1 MNTASIHPILLAVL
15 ASFFFA
21 SSTFLSKL
29 LGSGEWGEPLNP
41 LQIAHA
47 RFAFGLMTALALA
60 VFVDLRLTRPN
71 LKLHVLRSACGW
83 TGIAILFTGV
93 LYIPASDAV
102 ALTFLNPIFA
112 MVFAVKILMERI
124 DKQRWWAAAIALFG
138 GILLIRPEANGLN
151 PIALLCI
158 FGAII
163 IGVEIVVIKLL
174 TLREGVFQI
183 LVINNAIAVLL
194 ASIPLMFV
202 FMMPTAS
209 QWLALTA
216 VGVTMVIGQLL
227 FLFAMKAIDASLVSP
242 FIYSTLIFVGTLDY
256 FILDVQPDAISL
268 LGGAM
273 IIASGSYIG
282 LRENSKSWKRA

>member
-29 LGSGEWGEPLNP
+29 LGSGEWGDPLNP

-60 VFVDLRLTRPN
+60 VFVRPRLTRPHF
-71 LKLHVLRSACGW
+71 KLHVLRSACGW

-112 MVFAVKILMERI
+112 MVFAVKTLMERI
-124 DKQRWWAAAIALFG
+124 DNQRWWAAAIALFG

-256 FILDVQPDAISL
+256 FILDVQPDAISF
-268 LGGAM
+268 LGGAL
-273 IIASGSYIG
+273 IIASGSYIA
-282 LRENSKSWKRA
+282 LRENSKR

>member
-29 LGSGEWGEPLNP
+29 LGNGEWGDPLNP

-60 VFVDLRLTRPN
+60 VFVSPRLTRPHF
-71 LKLHVLRSACGW
+71 KLHVLRSACGW

-124 DKQRWWAAAIALFG
+124 DNQRWWAAAIALFG

-194 ASIPLMFV
+194 ASIPLVFV

-227 FLFAMKAIDASLVSP
+227 FLFAMKAVDASIVSP
-242 FIYSTLIFVGTLDY
+242 FIYSTLIFIGMLDY

-268 LGGAM
+268 FGGAL
-273 IIASGSYIG
+273 IIASGSYIA
-282 LRENSKSWKRA
+282 LRENSKR

>member
-29 LGSGEWGEPLNP
+29 LGSGEWGDPLNP

-209 QWLALTA
+209 QWLALTV

-227 FLFAMKAIDASLVSP
+227 FLLAMKAVDASLVSP
-242 FIYSTLIFVGTLDY
+242 FIYSTLMFVGTLDY

-268 LGGAM
+268 FGGAL
-273 IIASGSYIG
+273 IIASGSYIA
-282 LRENSKSWKRA
+282 LRENSKL

>member
-29 LGSGEWGEPLNP
+29 LGSGEWGDPLNP

-194 ASIPLMFV
+194 ASIPLIFV

-209 QWLALTA
+209 QWLALTV

-227 FLFAMKAIDASLVSP
+227 FLLAMKAVDASLVSP
-242 FIYSTLIFVGTLDY
+242 FIYSTLMFVGTLDY

-268 LGGAM
+268 FGGAL
-273 IIASGSYIG
+273 IIASGSYIA
-282 LRENSKSWKRA
+282 LRENSNR

>member
-29 LGSGEWGEPLNP
+29 LGSGEWGDPLNP

-60 VFVDLRLTRPN
+60 VFIDLRLTRPN

-124 DKQRWWAAAIALFG
+124 DKQRWWATAIALFG

-209 QWLALTA
+209 QWLALTV

-227 FLFAMKAIDASLVSP
+227 FLLAMKAVDASLVSP
-242 FIYSTLIFVGTLDY
+242 FIYSTLMFVGTLDY

-268 LGGAM
+268 FGGAL
-273 IIASGSYIG
+273 IIASGSYIA
-282 LRENSKSWKRA
+282 LRENSNR

>member
-29 LGSGEWGEPLNP
+29 LGNGEWGDPLNP
-41 LQIAHA
+41 LQITHA

-60 VFVDLRLTRPN
+60 VLVCPRLTRPHF
-71 LKLHVLRSACGW
+71 KLHVLRSACGW

-93 LYIPASDAV
+93 LYIPATDAV

-124 DKQRWWAAAIALFG
+124 DNQRWWAAAIALFG
-138 GILLIRPEANGLN
+138 GILLIRPEANGLH

-163 IGVEIVVIKLL
+163 IGVEIVLIKLL

-194 ASIPLMFV
+194 ASVPLVFV
-202 FMMPTAS
+202 FIIPTTS

-216 VGVTMVIGQLL
+216 VGVTMVIGQVL
-227 FLFAMKAIDASLVSP
+227 FLFAMKAVDASLVSP
-242 FIYSTLIFVGTLDY
+242 FIYSTLIFIGMLDY
-256 FILDVQPDAISL
+256 FILDVQPDAISVF
-268 LGGAM
+268 GSAM
-273 IIASGSYIG
+273 IIASGSYIA
-282 LRENSKSWKRA
+282 LRENSKR

>member
-29 LGSGEWGEPLNP
+29 LGNGEWGDALNP

-47 RFAFGLMTALALA
+47 RFAFGLMTAVALA
-60 VFVDLRLTRPN
+60 VFFGPRLTRPHF
-71 LKLHVLRSACGW
+71 KLHVLRSACGW
-83 TGIAILFTGV
+83 AGIAILFTGV

-124 DKQRWWAAAIALFG
+124 DNQRWWAAAIALFG

-194 ASIPLMFV
+194 ASIPLIFV

-209 QWLALTA
+209 QCLALTA
-216 VGVTMVIGQLL
+216 VGITMVIGQLL
-227 FLFAMKAIDASLVSP
+227 FLFAMKAVDASIVSP

-268 LGGAM
+268 LGGAL
-273 IIASGSYIG
+273 IIASGSYIA
-282 LRENSKSWKRA
+282 LRENSKH

>member
-1 MNTASIHPILLAVL
+1 MRIHPILLAVL

-29 LGSGEWGEPLNP
+29 LGSGQWGDPLNP

-47 RFAFGLMTALALA
+47 RFAFGLVTAMVLA
-60 VFVDLRLTRPN
+60 VFVGLQLTRPHF
-71 LKLHVLRSACGW
+71 KLHVLRSACGW
-83 TGIAILFTGV
+83 IGIAILFTGV

-124 DKQRWWAAAIALFG
+124 DNQRWWAAAIALFG

-151 PIALLCI
+151 LIALLCI

-174 TLREGVFQI
+174 TSREGVFQI
-183 LVINNAIAVLL
+183 LVINNTIAALL
-194 ASIPLMFV
+194 ATVPLMFV
-202 FMMPTAS
+202 FVMPTAT

-216 VGVTMVIGQLL
+216 VGVIMVIGQLL
-227 FLFAMKAIDASLVSP
+227 FLFAVKAADASLVSP

-256 FILDVQPDAISL
+256 FILDVQPDSISL
-268 LGGAM
+268 FGGAL
-273 IIASGSYIG
+273 IIASGSYIA
-282 LRENSKSWKRA
+282 LKENSKR

>member
-1 MNTASIHPILLAVL
+1 M
-15 ASFFFA
+15 
-21 SSTFLSKL
+21 
-29 LGSGEWGEPLNP
+29 
-41 LQIAHA
+41 
-47 RFAFGLMTALALA
+47 
-60 VFVDLRLTRPN
+60 
-71 LKLHVLRSACGW
+71 
-83 TGIAILFTGV
+83 FTGV

-112 MVFAVKILMERI
+112 MVFAVKVLTERI
-124 DKQRWWAAAIALFG
+124 DNQRWWAAATALFG

-194 ASIPLMFV
+194 ASFPLMFV

-227 FLFAMKAIDASLVSP
+227 FLFAMKAVDASLVSP
-242 FIYSTLIFVGTLDY
+242 FIYSTLIFVGALDY
-256 FILDVQPDAISL
+256 FILDIKPDTTSVF
-268 LGGAM
+268 GGAL
-273 IIASGSYIG
+273 IIASGSYIA
-282 LRENSKSWKRA
+282 LREHSQR

>member
-29 LGSGEWGEPLNP
+29 LGSGEWGDPLNP

-209 QWLALTA
+209 QWLALTV

-227 FLFAMKAIDASLVSP
+227 FLLAMKAVDASLVSP

-268 LGGAM
+268 FGGAL
-273 IIASGSYIG
+273 IIASGSYIA
-282 LRENSKSWKRA
+282 LRENSKR

>member
-29 LGSGEWGEPLNP
+29 LGSGEWGDPLNP

-209 QWLALTA
+209 QWLALTV

-227 FLFAMKAIDASLVSP
+227 FLLAMKAVDASLVSP
-242 FIYSTLIFVGTLDY
+242 FIYSTLMFVGTLDY

-268 LGGAM
+268 FGGAL
-273 IIASGSYIG
+273 IIASGSYIA
-282 LRENSKSWKRA
+282 LRENSKR

>member
-29 LGSGEWGEPLNP
+29 LGSGEWGDPLNP

-47 RFAFGLMTALALA
+47 RFAFGLMTAVALA
-60 VFVDLRLTRPN
+60 VFFGPRLTRPHF
-71 LKLHVLRSACGW
+71 KLHVLRSACGW
-83 TGIAILFTGV
+83 AGIAILFTGV

-112 MVFAVKILMERI
+112 MVFAVKILMESI
-124 DKQRWWAAAIALFG
+124 DNQRWWAAAIALFG
-138 GILLIRPEANGLN
+138 GLLLIRPEANGLN

-227 FLFAMKAIDASLVSP
+227 FLFAMKAVDASLVSP

-268 LGGAM
+268 LGGAL
-273 IIASGSYIG
+273 IIASGSYIA
-282 LRENSKSWKRA
+282 LRENSKH

>member
-1 MNTASIHPILLAVL
+1 MRIHPILLAVL

-29 LGSGEWGEPLNP
+29 LGSGQWGDPLNP

-47 RFAFGLMTALALA
+47 RFAFGLVTAMVLA
-60 VFVDLRLTRPN
+60 VFVGLQLTRPHF
-71 LKLHVLRSACGW
+71 KLHVLRSACGW
-83 TGIAILFTGV
+83 IGIAILFTGV

-124 DKQRWWAAAIALFG
+124 DNQRWWAAAIALSG

-151 PIALLCI
+151 LIALLCI

-174 TLREGVFQI
+174 TSREGVFQI
-183 LVINNAIAVLL
+183 LVINNTIAALL
-194 ASIPLMFV
+194 ATVPLMFV
-202 FMMPTAS
+202 FVMPTAT

-216 VGVTMVIGQLL
+216 VGVIMVIGQLL
-227 FLFAMKAIDASLVSP
+227 FLFAMKAADASLVSP

-256 FILDVQPDAISL
+256 FILDVQPDSISL
-268 LGGAM
+268 FGGAL
-273 IIASGSYIG
+273 IIASGSYIA
-282 LRENSKSWKRA
+282 LREKSKR

>member
-1 MNTASIHPILLAVL
+1 MRIHPILLAVL

-29 LGSGEWGEPLNP
+29 LGSGQWGDPLNP

-47 RFAFGLMTALALA
+47 RFAFGLMTAMVLA
-60 VFVDLRLTRPN
+60 VFVGLQLTRPHF
-71 LKLHVLRSACGW
+71 KLHVLRSACGW
-83 TGIAILFTGV
+83 IGIAILFTGV

-124 DKQRWWAAAIALFG
+124 DNQRWWAAAIALFG

-151 PIALLCI
+151 LIALLCI

-174 TLREGVFQI
+174 TSREGVFQI
-183 LVINNAIAVLL
+183 LVINNTIAALL
-194 ASIPLMFV
+194 ATVPLMFV
-202 FMMPTAS
+202 FVMPTAT

-216 VGVTMVIGQLL
+216 VGIIMVIGQLL
-227 FLFAMKAIDASLVSP
+227 FLFAMKAADASLVSP

-256 FILDVQPDAISL
+256 FILDVQPDPISL
-268 LGGAM
+268 FGGAL
-273 IIASGSYIG
+273 IIASGGYIA
-282 LRENSKSWKRA
+282 LTENSKR

>member
-1 MNTASIHPILLAVL
+1 MNTASIHPILLTVL

-29 LGSGEWGEPLNP
+29 LGSGEWGDPLNP

-60 VFVDLRLTRPN
+60 VFVRPRLTRPHF
-71 LKLHVLRSACGW
+71 KLHVLRSACGW

-112 MVFAVKILMERI
+112 MVFAVKTLMERI
-124 DKQRWWAAAIALFG
+124 DNQRWWAAAIALFG

-256 FILDVQPDAISL
+256 FILDVQPDAISF
-268 LGGAM
+268 LGGAL
-273 IIASGSYIG
+273 IIASGSYIA
-282 LRENSKSWKRA
+282 LRENSKR

>member
-1 MNTASIHPILLAVL
+1 MRIHPILLAVL

-29 LGSGEWGEPLNP
+29 LGSGQWGDPLNP

-47 RFAFGLMTALALA
+47 RFAFGLMTAMVLA
-60 VFVDLRLTRPN
+60 VFVGLQLTRPHF
-71 LKLHVLRSACGW
+71 KLHVLRSACGW
-83 TGIAILFTGV
+83 IGIAILFTGV

-124 DKQRWWAAAIALFG
+124 DNQRWWAAAIALFG

-151 PIALLCI
+151 LIALLCI

-174 TLREGVFQI
+174 TSREGVFQI
-183 LVINNAIAVLL
+183 LVINNTIAALL
-194 ASIPLMFV
+194 ATVPLMFV
-202 FMMPTAS
+202 FVMPTAT

-216 VGVTMVIGQLL
+216 VGVIMVIGQLL
-227 FLFAMKAIDASLVSP
+227 FLFAMKAADASLVSP

-256 FILDVQPDAISL
+256 FILDVQPDSISL
-268 LGGAM
+268 FGGAL
-273 IIASGSYIG
+273 IIASGSYIA
-282 LRENSKSWKRA
+282 LKENSKR

>member
-1 MNTASIHPILLAVL
+1 MRIHPILLAVL

-29 LGSGEWGEPLNP
+29 LGSGQWGDPLNP

-47 RFAFGLMTALALA
+47 RFAFGLVTAMVLA
-60 VFVDLRLTRPN
+60 VFVGLQLTRPHF
-71 LKLHVLRSACGW
+71 KLHVLRSACGW
-83 TGIAILFTGV
+83 IGIAILFTGV

-124 DKQRWWAAAIALFG
+124 DNQRWWAAAIALFG

-151 PIALLCI
+151 LIALLCI

-174 TLREGVFQI
+174 TSREGVFQI
-183 LVINNAIAVLL
+183 LVINNTIAALL
-194 ASIPLMFV
+194 ATVPLMFV
-202 FMMPTAS
+202 FVMPTAT

-216 VGVTMVIGQLL
+216 VGVIMVIGQLL
-227 FLFAMKAIDASLVSP
+227 FLFAMKAADASLVSP

-256 FILDVQPDAISL
+256 FILDVQPDSISL
-268 LGGAM
+268 FGGAL
-273 IIASGSYIG
+273 IIASGSYIA
-282 LRENSKSWKRA
+282 LKENSKR

>member
-29 LGSGEWGEPLNP
+29 LGSGEWGDPLNP

-209 QWLALTA
+209 QWLALTV

-227 FLFAMKAIDASLVSP
+227 FLLAMKAVDASLVSP
-242 FIYSTLIFVGTLDY
+242 FIYSTLMFVGTLDY

-268 LGGAM
+268 FGGAL
-273 IIASGSYIG
+273 IIASGSYIAM
-282 LRENSKSWKRA
+282 RENSKR

>member
-29 LGSGEWGEPLNP
+29 LGSGEWGDPLNP

-194 ASIPLMFV
+194 ASIPLIFV

-209 QWLALTA
+209 QWLALTV

-227 FLFAMKAIDASLVSP
+227 FLLAMKAVDASLVSP
-242 FIYSTLIFVGTLDY
+242 FIYSTLMFVGTLDY

-268 LGGAM
+268 FGGAL
-273 IIASGSYIG
+273 IIASGSYIAM
-282 LRENSKSWKRA
+282 RENSKR

>member
-29 LGSGEWGEPLNP
+29 LGSGEWGDPLNP

-209 QWLALTA
+209 QWLALTV

-227 FLFAMKAIDASLVSP
+227 FLFAMKAVDASLVSP
-242 FIYSTLIFVGTLDY
+242 FIYSTLMFVGTLDY

-268 LGGAM
+268 FGGAL
-273 IIASGSYIG
+273 IIASGSYIA
-282 LRENSKSWKRA
+282 LRENSKL

>member
-29 LGSGEWGEPLNP
+29 LGSGEWGDPLNP

-209 QWLALTA
+209 QWLALTV

-227 FLFAMKAIDASLVSP
+227 FLLAMKAVDASLVSP
-242 FIYSTLIFVGTLDY
+242 FIYSTLMFVGTLDY

-268 LGGAM
+268 FGGAL
-273 IIASGSYIG
+273 IIASGSYIA
-282 LRENSKSWKRA
+282 LRENSNR

>member
-1 MNTASIHPILLAVL
+1 MRIHPILLAVL

-29 LGSGEWGEPLNP
+29 LGSGQWGDPLNP

-47 RFAFGLMTALALA
+47 RFAFGLVTAMVLA
-60 VFVDLRLTRPN
+60 VFVGLQLTRPHF
-71 LKLHVLRSACGW
+71 KLHVLRSACGW
-83 TGIAILFTGV
+83 IGIAILFTGV

-124 DKQRWWAAAIALFG
+124 DNQRWWAAAIALFG

-151 PIALLCI
+151 LIALLCI

-174 TLREGVFQI
+174 TSREGVFQI
-183 LVINNAIAVLL
+183 LVINNTIAALL
-194 ASIPLMFV
+194 ATVPLMFV
-202 FMMPTAS
+202 FVMPTAT

-216 VGVTMVIGQLL
+216 VGIIMVIGQLL
-227 FLFAMKAIDASLVSP
+227 FLFAMKAADASLVSP

-256 FILDVQPDAISL
+256 FILDVQPDPISL
-268 LGGAM
+268 FGGAL
-273 IIASGSYIG
+273 IIASGGYIA
-282 LRENSKSWKRA
+282 LTENSKR

>member
-1 MNTASIHPILLAVL
+1 MNTASIHPILLAIL

-29 LGSGEWGEPLNP
+29 LGSGEWGDPLNP

-60 VFVDLRLTRPN
+60 VFVGARLTRPHF
-71 LKLHVLRSACGW
+71 KLHVLRSACGW
-83 TGIAILFTGV
+83 TGIAILFTAV

-112 MVFAVKILMERI
+112 MVFAAKILMERI
-124 DKQRWWAAAIALFG
+124 DNQRWWAAAIALFG

-194 ASIPLMFV
+194 ASIPLIFV
-202 FMMPTAS
+202 FMMPKAS

-216 VGVTMVIGQLL
+216 VGITMVIGQLL
-227 FLFAMKAIDASLVSP
+227 FLFAMKAVDASIVSP

-256 FILDVQPDAISL
+256 FILDIQPDAISL
-268 LGGAM
+268 LGGAL
-273 IIASGSYIG
+273 IIASGSYIA
-282 LRENSKSWKRA
+282 LRENSKH

>member
-29 LGSGEWGEPLNP
+29 LGSGEWGDPLNP

-194 ASIPLMFV
+194 ASIPLIFV

-209 QWLALTA
+209 QWLALTV

-227 FLFAMKAIDASLVSP
+227 FLLAMKAVDASLVSP

-268 LGGAM
+268 FGGAL
-273 IIASGSYIG
+273 IIASGSYIA
-282 LRENSKSWKRA
+282 LRENSNR

>member
-1 MNTASIHPILLAVL
+1 M
-15 ASFFFA
+15 
-21 SSTFLSKL
+21 SKL
-29 LGSGEWGEPLNP
+29 LGNGEWGDPLNP

-60 VFVDLRLTRPN
+60 VFVGPQLTRPHF
-71 LKLHVLRSACGW
+71 KLHVLRSACGW

-124 DKQRWWAAAIALFG
+124 DNQRWWAAAIALFG

-227 FLFAMKAIDASLVSP
+227 FLFAMKAVDASLVSP

-268 LGGAM
+268 FGGAL
-273 IIASGSYIG
+273 IIASGSYIAM
-282 LRENSKSWKRA
+282 RENSKRQRGV

>member
-29 LGSGEWGEPLNP
+29 LGSGEWGDPLNP

-124 DKQRWWAAAIALFG
+124 DNQCWWAAAIALFG

-209 QWLALTA
+209 QWLALTV

-227 FLFAMKAIDASLVSP
+227 FLLAMKAVDASLVSP
-242 FIYSTLIFVGTLDY
+242 FIYSTLMFVGTLDY

-268 LGGAM
+268 FGGAL
-273 IIASGSYIG
+273 IIASGSYIA
-282 LRENSKSWKRA
+282 LRENSNR

>member
-1 MNTASIHPILLAVL
+1 MRIHPILLAVL

-29 LGSGEWGEPLNP
+29 LGSGQWGDPLNP

-47 RFAFGLMTALALA
+47 RFAFGLMTAMVLA
-60 VFVDLRLTRPN
+60 VFVGLQLTRPHF
-71 LKLHVLRSACGW
+71 KLHVLRSACGW
-83 TGIAILFTGV
+83 IGIAILFTGV

-124 DKQRWWAAAIALFG
+124 DNQRWWAAAIALFG

-151 PIALLCI
+151 LIALLCI

-174 TLREGVFQI
+174 TSREGVFQI
-183 LVINNAIAVLL
+183 LVINNTIAALL
-194 ASIPLMFV
+194 ATVPLMFV
-202 FMMPTAS
+202 FVMPTAT

-216 VGVTMVIGQLL
+216 VGIIMVIGQLL
-227 FLFAMKAIDASLVSP
+227 FLFAMKAADASLVSP

-256 FILDVQPDAISL
+256 FILDVQPDSISL
-268 LGGAM
+268 FGGAL
-273 IIASGSYIG
+273 IIASGSYIA
-282 LRENSKSWKRA
+282 LKENSKR

>member
-1 MNTASIHPILLAVL
+1 MRIHPILLAVL

-29 LGSGEWGEPLNP
+29 LGSGQWGDPLNP

-47 RFAFGLMTALALA
+47 RFAFGLMTAMVLA
-60 VFVDLRLTRPN
+60 VFVGLQLTRPHF
-71 LKLHVLRSACGW
+71 KLHVLRSACGW
-83 TGIAILFTGV
+83 IGIAILFTGV

-124 DKQRWWAAAIALFG
+124 DNQRWWAAAIALFG

-151 PIALLCI
+151 LIALLCI

-174 TLREGVFQI
+174 TSREGVFQI
-183 LVINNAIAVLL
+183 LVINNTIAALL
-194 ASIPLMFV
+194 ATVPLMFV
-202 FMMPTAS
+202 FVMPTAT

-216 VGVTMVIGQLL
+216 VGVIMVIGQLL
-227 FLFAMKAIDASLVSP
+227 FLFAMKAADASLVSP

-256 FILDVQPDAISL
+256 FILDVQPDPISL
-268 LGGAM
+268 FGGAL
-273 IIASGSYIG
+273 IIASGSYIA
-282 LRENSKSWKRA
+282 LKENSKR

>member
-29 LGSGEWGEPLNP
+29 LGSGEWGDPLNP

-194 ASIPLMFV
+194 ASIPLIFV

-209 QWLALTA
+209 QWLALTV

-227 FLFAMKAIDASLVSP
+227 FLLAMKAVDASLVSP
-242 FIYSTLIFVGTLDY
+242 FIYSTLMFVGTLDY

-268 LGGAM
+268 FGGAL
-273 IIASGSYIG
+273 IIASGSYIA
-282 LRENSKSWKRA
+282 LRENSKL

>member
-1 MNTASIHPILLAVL
+1 M
-15 ASFFFA
+15 
-21 SSTFLSKL
+21 SKL
-29 LGSGEWGEPLNP
+29 LGSGEWGDPLNP

-174 TLREGVFQI
+174 TLREGLFQI

-227 FLFAMKAIDASLVSP
+227 FLLAMKAVDASLVSP
-242 FIYSTLIFVGTLDY
+242 FIYSTLMFVGTLDY

-268 LGGAM
+268 FGGAL
-273 IIASGSYIG
+273 IIASGSYIA
-282 LRENSKSWKRA
+282 LRENSKR

>member
-29 LGSGEWGEPLNP
+29 LGSGEWGDPLNP

-112 MVFAVKILMERI
+112 MFFAVKTLMERI
-124 DKQRWWAAAIALFG
+124 DNQRWWAAAIALFG

-151 PIALLCI
+151 PIELLCI

-227 FLFAMKAIDASLVSP
+227 FLFAMKAVDASLVSP
-242 FIYSTLIFVGTLDY
+242 FIYSTLIFIGTLDY

-268 LGGAM
+268 LGGAL
-273 IIASGSYIG
+273 IIASGGYIA
-282 LRENSKSWKRA
+282 LRENSKR